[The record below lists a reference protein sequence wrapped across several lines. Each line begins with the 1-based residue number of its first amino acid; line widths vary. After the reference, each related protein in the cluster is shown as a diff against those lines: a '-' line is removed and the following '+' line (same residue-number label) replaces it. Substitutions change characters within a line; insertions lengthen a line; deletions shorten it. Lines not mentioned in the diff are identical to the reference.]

1 MTAPSGPQKG
11 FKDLFGGHAA
21 DYAAAR
27 PTYPDALFDW
37 LATLAPRTATV
48 VDCGCG
54 NGQASVA
61 LAGRFVRVVATDP
74 SAEQVRNA
82 RPHPRVEYRV
92 ARAEAS
98 GLADGSIG
106 LVTAAQA
113 VHWFDHAAFATEC
126 RRVLVPGG
134 AVVVWCY
141 GVNRI
146 CPAIDA
152 VTRRLYDELTA
163 PFWAPERR
171 HIDDELRSIPFPFAP
186 LAAPAFEMALRWTLP
201 QYLAYLRT
209 WSACKKYEAE
219 EGADPVALLEP
230 EFVAAWQ
237 DPVATRAVAFPL
249 YLRAGR
255 V

>member
-1 MTAPSGPQKG
+1 MR
-11 FKDLFGGHAA
+11 FKDNFSGHAA

-27 PTYPDALFDW
+27 PTYPAALFDW
-37 LATLAPRTATV
+37 LTTLVPRRSTV
-48 VDCGCG
+48 LDCGCG

-61 LAGRFVRVVATDP
+61 LGERFARVIATDP

-82 RPHPRVEYRV
+82 TPHARVEYRV
-92 ARAEAS
+92 APAEAS
-98 GLADGSIG
+98 GLAAGSVA

-113 VHWFDHAAFATEC
+113 VHWFDHAAFAAEC
-126 RRVLVPGG
+126 RRVLAPGG
-134 AVVVWCY
+134 AVAVWCY

-152 VTRRLYDELTA
+152 VTHRLYEELTA
-163 PFWAPERR
+163 PYWSPERR
-171 HIDDELRSIPFPFAP
+171 HIDAGLRTLPFPFAQ
-186 LAAPAFEMALRWTLP
+186 LAAPPFEMALRWTLP

-209 WSACKKYEAE
+209 WSACKKYETE
-219 EGADPVALLEP
+219 KGEDPVALLAP
-230 EFVAAWQ
+230 EFTVAWQ
-237 DPVATRAVAFPL
+237 DPAATRAVVFPL

>member
-1 MTAPSGPQKG
+1 MS

-27 PTYPDALFDW
+27 PSYPDALFDW

-48 VDCGCG
+48 LDCGCG

-61 LAGRFVRVVATDP
+61 LGERFARVVATDP
-74 SAEQVRNA
+74 SAEQIRNA
-82 RPHPRVEYRV
+82 TAHPRVEYRV
-92 ARAEAS
+92 APAEAS
-98 GLADGSIG
+98 GLAAGSAS

-113 VHWFDHAAFATEC
+113 VHWFDHAAFAAEC
-126 RRVLVPGG
+126 RRVLAPGG

-141 GVNRI
+141 GVNHI
-146 CPAIDA
+146 CPTIDA

-171 HIDDELRSIPFPFAP
+171 LVDAELRTLPFPFAP
-186 LAAPAFEMALRWTLP
+186 ITTPAFEMALRWTLP

-209 WSACKKYEAE
+209 WSACKQYEAVRHE
-219 EGADPVALLEP
+219 DPVALLEP
-230 EFVAAWQ
+230 EFAAAWQ
-237 DPVATRAVAFPL
+237 DPAATRAVRFPL

>member
-1 MTAPSGPQKG
+1 MR

-37 LATLAPRTATV
+37 LATLTLRTSTV
-48 VDCGCG
+48 LECGCG
-54 NGQASVA
+54 NGQASAA
-61 LAGRFVRVVATDP
+61 LGERFAHVVATDP
-74 SAEQVRNA
+74 SAAQISNA
-82 RPHPRVEYRV
+82 RAHPRVEYRV
-92 ARAEAS
+92 AAAETS
-98 GLADGSIG
+98 GLADSSVG

-113 VHWFDHAAFATEC
+113 VHWFDHAAFAAEC
-126 RRVLVPGG
+126 RRVLTPGG

-146 CPAIDA
+146 CPMIDA

-163 PFWAPERR
+163 PFWSPERR
-171 HIDDELRSIPFPFAP
+171 YIDDELRTLPFPFAEF
-186 LAAPAFEMALRWTLP
+186 AAPPFEMALRWTLP

-209 WSACKKYEAE
+209 WSACKKFEAE
-219 EGADPVALLEP
+219 KGKDPVALLEP
-230 EFVAAWQ
+230 EFGAAWQ
-237 DPVATRAVAFPL
+237 DPAATRAVRFPL

>member
-1 MTAPSGPQKG
+1 MAS

-27 PTYPDALFDW
+27 PTYPAALFDW
-37 LATLAPRTATV
+37 LATLASAASTV
-48 VDCGCG
+48 LDCGCG

-61 LAGRFVRVVATDP
+61 LGERFARVIATDP
-74 SAEQVRNA
+74 SAEQIANA
-82 RPHPRVEYRV
+82 TRHPRVEYRV
-92 ARAEAS
+92 ASAEAS
-98 GLADGSIG
+98 GVADGSIG

-113 VHWFDHAAFATEC
+113 VHWFDHAKFAAEC

-141 GVNRI
+141 GINHI
-146 CPAIDA
+146 APAIDA

-163 PFWAPERR
+163 PFWSPERR
-171 HIDDELRSIPFPFAP
+171 FIDDGLRTLPFPFAEF
-186 LAAPAFEMALRWTLP
+186 AAPPFEMTLRWTLP

-209 WSACKKYEAE
+209 WSASKKYEIAH
-219 EGADPVALLEP
+219 GRDPVALLEP
-230 EFVAAWQ
+230 EFVTAWA
-237 DPVATRAVAFPL
+237 DPAATRAVAFPL